1 MGKLFVQAAV
11 EGVADAAVTKRI
23 VGHVG
28 GQVSKIHVKKGKS
41 NLRKNIRGYN
51 NAARREPWLVLV
63 DLDTEEDCPAV
74 LRDKWLLEPAPYLCF
89 RIAVREVESWLLA
102 DAESL
107 ARYLDVPQARV
118 PRNPEG
124 RADPKGD
131 MVALARRSRRK
142 EVREGMAPAPGSGS
156 NRQVGPAYSLQ
167 IGEYVDTAWRP
178 GVAARHADSL
188 RRAIACLRRLVAG
201 RRAAAA

>member
-11 EGVADAAVTKRI
+11 EGVTDVAVAKRI

-28 GQVSKIHVKKGKS
+28 GQVSKIHVKNGKS

-51 NAARREPWLVLV
+51 NAARREPWIVLV
-63 DLDTEEDCPAV
+63 DLDTEEDCPAA
-74 LRDKWLLEPAPYLCF
+74 LRDKWLSEPAPYLCF
-89 RIAVREVESWLLA
+89 RIAVREVEAWLLA

-107 ARYLDVPQARV
+107 ARYLEVPQSLV
-118 PRNPEG
+118 PRDPEG

-131 MVALARRSRRK
+131 MVALARRSSRK
-142 EVREGMAPAPGSGS
+142 KVREGMAPAPGSAS
-156 NRQVGPAYSLQ
+156 NRRVGPAYSLR
-167 IGEYVDTAWRP
+167 IDEYVDTFWRP
-178 GVAARHADSL
+178 GVAAQHSDSL

-201 RRAAAA
+201 RGAAA